1 MRGEITGKSPVDNK
15 VEEEGTDE
23 PELLMAERR
32 TSRAE
37 GEADL
42 VGTTRVRPSN
52 AIVGSMPVP
61 TELTDVVIDRDIHL
75 GVQLQGEDICGR
87 EKVTRLLPDTPRV
100 LPPSTAKDRTVRLR
114 HGSVGGRE
122 RPVTPLTVE
131 VEAG

>member
-42 VGTTRVRPSN
+42 VGTTRVRPSKT
-52 AIVGSMPVP
+52 G
-61 TELTDVVIDRDIHL
+61 D
-75 GVQLQGEDICGR
+75 
-87 EKVTRLLPDTPRV
+87 TRFLKNWAFVDF
-100 LPPSTAKDRTVRLR
+100 
-114 HGSVGGRE
+114 
-122 RPVTPLTVE
+122 
-131 VEAG
+131 